1 MKNTEK
7 DIFYKYLP
15 LHLALLI
22 PIPGRF
28 VFGITI
34 VIEHLLLT
42 LVGTLIN
49 SLINKLKLKE
59 LKTVIILLT
68 MISATIFFRQ
78 ILVVTYTEIA
88 LSLGLLI
95 FLPPVSLFITQ
106 IIFSD
111 LEKPLIRRLKT
122 NSIQT
127 AIFSLNTLI
136 FFLFRDIAGYGTF
149 TFFGKNHMFT
159 EKILFDQTS
168 VGIFSFFATL
178 PGVLILAATLLFCNL
193 YFHEKIKILR
203 RMEKQNDLH

>member
-49 SLINKLKLKE
+49 SLVNKLKLKE

-95 FLPPVSLFITQ
+95 FLPPVSLFIIQ

-149 TFFGKNHMFT
+149 TFFGKNHRIF
-159 EKILFDQTS
+159 EKVILNPDK
-168 VGIFSFFATL
+168 VGIFTFFASISGAL
-178 PGVLILAATLLFCNL
+178 VLTGLVIYLFMFIRNKARIISGRG
-193 YFHEKIKILR
+193 E
-203 RMEKQNDLH
+203 